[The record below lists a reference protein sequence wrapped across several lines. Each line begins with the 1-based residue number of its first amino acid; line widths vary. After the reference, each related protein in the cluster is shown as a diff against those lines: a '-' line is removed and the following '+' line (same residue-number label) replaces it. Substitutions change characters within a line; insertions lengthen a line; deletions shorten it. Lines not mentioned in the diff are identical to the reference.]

1 MTLVELGN
9 VIASFFGTTFDFHNF
24 VTNMAAKVRDDAA
37 AALHAPACD
46 SLARRQ
52 LRLEDMIEEIN
63 EVHVTTWTEMIT
75 TSNPPIPNTQ
85 FSSYMDLS
93 ALKKHVVAFNA
104 KKLKEVVGYSLR
116 RPNITH
122 ETLKEIIEKLKAEGS
137 WPVSAS

>member
-37 AALHAPACD
+37 AALHVPACD
-46 SLARRQ
+46 SLARCQ

-104 KKLKEVVGYSLR
+104 DK
-116 RPNITH
+116 I
-122 ETLKEIIEKLKAEGS
+122 KEIIGYKLKWPQFNHDALRDMVEKLKAENS
-137 WPVSAS
+137 WPNNS

>member
-37 AALHAPACD
+37 AALHVPACD

-104 KKLKEVVGYSLR
+104 DK
-116 RPNITH
+116 I
-122 ETLKEIIEKLKAEGS
+122 KEIIGYKLKWPQFNHDALRDMVEKLKAENS
-137 WPVSAS
+137 WPNNS

>member
-1 MTLVELGN
+1 MTRTIYVNGKK
-9 VIASFFGTTFDFHNF
+9 
-24 VTNMAAKVRDDAA
+24 AKVVRDGGDGGERDDAA
-37 AALHAPACD
+37 AALHVPACD

-104 KKLKEVVGYSLR
+104 DK
-116 RPNITH
+116 I
-122 ETLKEIIEKLKAEGS
+122 KEIIGYKLKWPQFNHDALRDMVEKLKAENS
-137 WPVSAS
+137 WPNNS

>member
-1 MTLVELGN
+1 MLQLPFT
-9 VIASFFGTTFDFHNF
+9 SPH
-24 VTNMAAKVRDDAA
+24 VT
-37 AALHAPACD
+37 HSP
-46 SLARRQ
+46 ARRQ

-104 KKLKEVVGYSLR
+104 DK
-116 RPNITH
+116 I
-122 ETLKEIIEKLKAEGS
+122 KEIIGYKLKWPQFNHDALRDMVEKLKAENS
-137 WPVSAS
+137 WPNNS